1 MYNSDFQLA
10 AHGPRVARQ
19 TIFDVTRK
27 TFRENEISDEDTSVV
42 DPNKKVSENTNHHN
56 RRTNQLIDHKVFKKR
71 KINEL
76 EVSNETPD
84 KSDDHIVAYP
94 NKKVSDEDTSVVDPN
109 KKVSDEHTSVVHP
122 NETVINAGVDTKR
135 VEMIKDKKNVNKPK
149 TNGVNGTSKPI
160 WSTNNS
166 RKMGGSTKTFS
177 SRSDTPSSILSSDSD
192 IRFTRK
198 FSRNV
203 RGPCCVL
210 ATFLVALL
218 VAGIMYYLGC

>member
-1 MYNSDFQLA
+1 
-10 AHGPRVARQ
+10 
-19 TIFDVTRK
+19 
-27 TFRENEISDEDTSVV
+27 
-42 DPNKKVSENTNHHN
+42 
-56 RRTNQLIDHKVFKKR
+56 
-71 KINEL
+71 
-76 EVSNETPD
+76 
-84 KSDDHIVAYP
+84 
-94 NKKVSDEDTSVVDPN
+94 
-109 KKVSDEHTSVVHP
+109 
-122 NETVINAGVDTKR
+122 
-135 VEMIKDKKNVNKPK
+135 MIKDKKNVNKPK

-218 VAGIMYYLGC
+218 VAGIMYYLGYRKHAEFNYTKKKKTKKKKLKKKEKNKNNEKKKKNKKNKKKNKEKQKNNKRSRKKKKKNENKN